1 MKADKCTEME
11 KRYMSWSTEDLIKAT
26 TVEKADYEPDSI
38 IFMSKELQRRGV
50 SSDEVNVRQ
59 ADVEQKIKS
68 EDQKLSGLGGFLLL
82 FLIIFI
88 FNLILAFVQG
98 FSILANASTQLNVL
112 SLSLSIP
119 QFIIGV
125 YGVYIFFLLVRK
137 KYNAPSHTIRWL
149 ILSAAVSFLSGILL
163 FYISGK
169 LEFSII
175 SPFVFALIWL
185 TYFTNSKR
193 VAITYGVK

>member
-1 MKADKCTEME
+1 
-11 KRYMSWSTEDLIKAT
+11 
-26 TVEKADYEPDSI
+26 
-38 IFMSKELQRRGV
+38 MSKELQRRSV
-50 SSDEVNVRQ
+50 SRAEVNVRRT
-59 ADVEQKIKS
+59 DVEQKIKS
-68 EDQKLSGLGGFLLL
+68 KDQKLSGIGGFLLL

-98 FSILANASTQLNVL
+98 FSILAYASTQLNVL

-119 QFIIGV
+119 QFIIGA

-137 KYNAPSHTIRWL
+137 KYNASSHTIRWL
-149 ILSAAVSFLSGILL
+149 ILSAAVNFLSGILL

-175 SPFVFALIWL
+175 TPLVFALIWL